1 MTGNEQYRIS
11 SYNRTAKKFIVLI
24 YSSGANGK
32 GWADIS
38 IPATIQNGKY
48 YNNDDSTFDF
58 RGEGIREGQKYT
70 AKITTQE
77 INRTDGSDQNLA
89 QNTISNQTVKNGILK
104 ARINGMKKFTKIE
117 FSR

>member
-38 IPATIQNGKY
+38 IPATIQMASTITMMTQPSISEEKVYGK
-48 YNNDDSTFDF
+48 DKSTLPKFTT
-58 RGEGIREGQKYT
+58 RRLIERMEVI
-70 AKITTQE
+70 KISPKIPYPTVSE
-77 INRTDGSDQNLA
+77 EWNLKSPY
-89 QNTISNQTVKNGILK
+89 Q
-104 ARINGMKKFTKIE
+104 MKKFTKIRI
-117 FSR
+117 SAR